1 MHFQKLW
8 RLRRFLFDV
17 KFGQW
22 LVQVIFFKRLKKGLV
37 DCISNILVLKIFNSF
52 SMDVTRNVPEFELKP
67 YKLLTFHQILG
78 FSSFIC
84 LALDL

>member
-22 LVQVIFFKRLKKGLV
+22 LVQVIFLKRLKKGLV

-84 LALDL
+84 LAKDL